1 MICNQTNTDKM
12 QQRFKFENRKKEKV
26 PKKMIN
32 QKEKVT
38 KKKKKHIYK
47 DNENAIKKIRNKH
60 PIRKKGLTV

>member
-38 KKKKKHIYK
+38 KKKKRNIFT
-47 DNENAIKKIRNKH
+47 KKMKMQ
-60 PIRKKGLTV
+60 

>member
-38 KKKKKHIYK
+38 KKKKKTYLQ
-47 DNENAIKKIRNKH
+47 
-60 PIRKKGLTV
+60 RK